1 MPTHG
6 ETGARNIMSTPSS
19 STEAVAIPAAPPA
32 AQSIGAAVREA
43 LTGAHG
49 RDFTTGPIGR
59 SIFILAVPMVLEML
73 MESIF
78 VIVDVFVVAHLGAD
92 AVATVGLTESFM
104 TVLYTL
110 AMGLSIGAGAIV
122 ARRIGEKDPEGA
134 AHTAAQVILFGL
146 ALSIVIGAL
155 GATYAPDLLRAMG
168 ASPGVVENVAFTR
181 VMLGGNASVVL
192 LFLINSVFRASGDA
206 ATAMRTLWL
215 ANAINIVLGPALVFG
230 WGPLPQLGIVGA
242 AIGTTIGRGTGV
254 LYALSRLGR
263 RDSRV
268 RLRAEH
274 FGLDIAL
281 IGRVVRL
288 SSSATFQVFV
298 GMASWIG
305 LVRILATFGSDALAG
320 YTIGMRVVM
329 FALLPSFGMSNAA
342 ATMVGQA
349 LGANKPERAE
359 AAVWQTARYN
369 AVFLA
374 VIGLAFVVFARQIVG
389 GFTADQAIAQH
400 GVLALRTVAC
410 GFVFYAYGMVIG
422 NSFNGAGDTRTPTLI
437 NLCVFWLLE
446 LPLAWV
452 LSHRFD
458 MGPFGVFLAMT
469 IAFST
474 LAVVSSLVFRQGRW
488 KRVVV

>member
-1 MPTHG
+1 M
-6 ETGARNIMSTPSS
+6 SS
-19 STEAVAIPAAPPA
+19 SAQIIPASESPPT
-32 AQSIGAAVREA
+32 QSLWGAVREA
-43 LTGAHG
+43 LGGAHG
-49 RDFTTGPIGR
+49 RDFTEGPIGR

-78 VIVDVFVVAHLGAD
+78 VVVDVFVVAHLGAD

-104 TVLYTL
+104 TILYAL
-110 AMGLSIGAGAIV
+110 AMGLSIGAGAMV
-122 ARRIGEKDPEGA
+122 SRRIGEKDADGA

-146 ALSIVIGAL
+146 LLSVVIGVIGAL
-155 GATYAPDLLRAMG
+155 LAPQLLAVMG
-168 ASPGVVENVAFTR
+168 GSSGVIENASFTR

-192 LFLINSVFRASGDA
+192 LFLINSVFRSAGDA

-230 WGPLPQLGIVGA
+230 WGPLPELGVVGA

-254 LYALSRLGR
+254 LYALARLR
-263 RDSRV
+263 HPESRV
-268 RLRAEH
+268 RLHARH
-274 FGLDIAL
+274 FALDLSL

-288 SSSATFQVFV
+288 SSAATFQVFI

-305 LVRILATFGSDALAG
+305 LVRIIASFGSDALAG
-320 YTIGMRVVM
+320 YTIGIRIVM

-349 LGANKPERAE
+349 LGAKKPERAE
-359 AAVWQTARYN
+359 AAVWKTARYN

-374 VIGLAFVVFARQIVG
+374 LIGLAFVLFARQIVG
-389 GFTADQAIAQH
+389 GFTDDAGVAH
-400 GVLALRTVAC
+400 YGVLALRTIAY

-422 NSFNGAGDTRTPTLI
+422 NSFNGAGDTRTPTMI
-437 NLCVFWLLE
+437 NLFVFWILE
-446 LPLAWV
+446 IPLAWL
-452 LSHRFD
+452 LSHQIE
-458 MGPFGVFLAMT
+458 MGPLGVFVAMT

-474 LAVVSSLVFRQGRW
+474 LAVVSAMIFRQGRW
-488 KRVVV
+488 KGQMV